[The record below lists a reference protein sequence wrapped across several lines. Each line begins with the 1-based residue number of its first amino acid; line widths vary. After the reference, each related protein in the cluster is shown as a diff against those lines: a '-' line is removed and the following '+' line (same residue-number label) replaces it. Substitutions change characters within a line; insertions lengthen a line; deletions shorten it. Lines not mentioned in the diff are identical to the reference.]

1 MGRMSL
7 WQIMKYRSGWI
18 DANTAKSE
26 EEAAKDE
33 VENIS
38 DDDFFAA
45 MEADIVEGDEI
56 AEDQFMVAIKKG
68 GF

>member
-18 DANTAKSE
+18 DANSPPKSDE
-26 EEAAKDE
+26 ESARDE

-45 MEADIVEGDEI
+45 MEAEIVEGDKI
-56 AEDQFMVAIKKG
+56 AEDDFIVAIKKG
-68 GF
+68 G